1 MRNVAIAAAA
11 VLALAAPAAA
21 EGANYFNGSTSH
33 GASVQTSGHTIQHL
47 ELYCAGSGVFNRE
60 FAFSMA
66 NVISVSR
73 KGEFSYSGIAYRYG
87 TEHQPRGE
95 YKVKLTGR
103 LSGSRSVRIKWSL
116 RGCGHGSV
124 TADRAR

>member
-1 MRNVAIAAAA
+1 MRNVAIAAA

-21 EGANYFNGSTSH
+21 EGASYFNGSTSD
-33 GASVQTSGHTIQHL
+33 GASVDTSGHTIQHL
-47 ELYCAGSGVFNRE
+47 EIYCAGSGVFNRE

-66 NVISVSR
+66 NVIPVGR
-73 KGEFSYSGIAYRYG
+73 TGRFSYSGTAYRYG

-95 YKVKLTGR
+95 YKVKLSGR

-116 RGCGHGSV
+116 RGCGRGTV
-124 TADRAR
+124 TAARAR